1 MHLCSIYKGVRNMYD
16 AFICNDSVVESSYF
30 ALMQNDHFNTVEK
43 ERKNLRV
50 WMRDVMDSH
59 NMSAYEW
66 ATKAGTSPTN
76 ITRFLKDSKYMP
88 SSKTLAKLSV
98 IVGSHP
104 YANNDATGHTRT
116 LEVLDTEGNRLEYV
130 NVYNVSGKVKAIKLD
145 TVTGYGLGGI
155 TENDTVLVRE
165 DCDFVDGDVVL
176 IRCCVNTPK
185 EKTLVGQLAGKF
197 IFFKSTVYDK
207 PKAVNECEILG
218 KIIQCIKNF

>member
-1 MHLCSIYKGVRNMYD
+1 
-16 AFICNDSVVESSYF
+16 
-30 ALMQNDHFNTVEK
+30 
-43 ERKNLRV
+43 
-50 WMRDVMDSH
+50 MDSH

-104 YANNDATGHTRT
+104 YTNNDAPGHTRT

-130 NVYNVSGKVKAIKLD
+130 NVYNVKGKVKAIKLD
-145 TVTGYGLGGI
+145 RVTGYGLGGI
-155 TENDTVLVRE
+155 TRDDTILVRE
-165 DCDFVDGDVVL
+165 DCDCIDGDVVL
-176 IRCCVNTPK
+176 IKCCVREK
-185 EKTLVGQLAGKF
+185 EEILVGQLAGKY

-207 PKAVNECEILG
+207 PKAVDECEILG
-218 KIIQCIKNF
+218 KIIQCIKTY